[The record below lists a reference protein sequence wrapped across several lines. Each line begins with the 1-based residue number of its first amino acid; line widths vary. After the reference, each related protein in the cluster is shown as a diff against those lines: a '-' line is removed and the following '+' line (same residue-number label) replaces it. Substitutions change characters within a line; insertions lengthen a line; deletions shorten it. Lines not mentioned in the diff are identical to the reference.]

1 MHIKAQYTL
10 IWWNIAGPLARLA
23 GSNPVNVQLYKNLR
37 VV

>member
-10 IWWNIAGPLARLA
+10 IWWNIALPMAKSA
-23 GSNPVNVQLYKNLR
+23 GSSPVNVQLYKNLR